1 MLNRGGESRC
11 SHLNANS
18 RKESIHSFIIKNN
31 ASCSFFCR
39 GLFYK
44 AEEVSFYSCFVESLI
59 INSFC
64 LLSNAFSVSI
74 KIIMWARHPG
84 M

>member
-1 MLNRGGESRC
+1 MVRADVLTLTLIVGKKAFILSLLRIMLVVV
-11 SHLNANS
+11 
-18 RKESIHSFIIKNN
+18 
-31 ASCSFFCR
+31 FCR